1 MVTFGSKYFINFP
14 CKEYKRGILMEI
26 RYNLTEED
34 YLNFNMFHVKN
45 SKAVK
50 RTLNMQRFLTP
61 IIFIIASFVLSKV
74 GSMSFLGVFITFL
87 VVSILW
93 IIFYPKYFYSY
104 VIRNMK
110 KMIKEGKNDGLLG
123 EHYMI
128 LSDEGII
135 DSTSNGE
142 TKVSWLGI
150 QTLSEDKHNI
160 YLYNSSVSAYI
171 LPKRELDDVEEIKTY
186 LKSKVQK

>member
-1 MVTFGSKYFINFP
+1 
-14 CKEYKRGILMEI
+14 MEI
-26 RYNLTEED
+26 NYNLTEED

-61 IIFIIASFVLSKV
+61 IIFIVLSYVLSKV
-74 GSMSFLGVFITFL
+74 GNMSFFELFIAFL
-87 VVSILW
+87 IVSILW
-93 IIFYPKYFYSY
+93 IIFYPRYFYSY
-104 VIRNMK
+104 VIRNTK

-123 EHYMI
+123 KHHMI
-128 LSDEGII
+128 LSEEGII

-142 TKVSWLGI
+142 TKVTWSGI
-150 QTLSEDKHNI
+150 QTVSEDKHNI

-171 LPKRELDDVEEIKTY
+171 LPKRELDDVEGIKTY
-186 LKSKVQK
+186 LKSKVQN

>member
-1 MVTFGSKYFINFP
+1 
-14 CKEYKRGILMEI
+14 MEI
-26 RYNLTEED
+26 NYNLTEED

-45 SKAVK
+45 SKVVK

-61 IIFIIASFVLSKV
+61 IIFIVASFVLSKV

-93 IIFYPKYFYSY
+93 IIFYPRYFYSY
-104 VIRNMK
+104 VIRNTK

-123 EHYMI
+123 EHRMV
-128 LSDEGII
+128 LSEDGII
-135 DSTSNGE
+135 DSTSNSE
-142 TKVSWLGI
+142 TKVTWLGI
-150 QTLSEDKHNI
+150 KTLSEDRQNI

-171 LPKRELDDVEEIKTY
+171 LPKRELDDVGEIKTY
-186 LKSKVQK
+186 LKSKVQN

>member
-1 MVTFGSKYFINFP
+1 
-14 CKEYKRGILMEI
+14 MEI
-26 RYNLTEED
+26 KYNLTEQD

-61 IIFIIASFVLSKV
+61 ILFVIASFVLSKV
-74 GSMSFLGVFITFL
+74 GSMYFLGLFIAFL

-104 VIRNMK
+104 VIRNTK
-110 KMIKEGKNDGLLG
+110 KMIKEGRNDGLLG
-123 EHYMI
+123 EHHMI
-128 LSDEGII
+128 LSEEGII
-135 DSTSNGE
+135 DSTSKSE
-142 TKVSWLGI
+142 TKASWSGI

-171 LPKRELDDVEEIKTY
+171 LPKRELDDAEEIKTY